1 MKVVQR
7 KIKKSGKDRK
17 RIGRGGSAYI
27 LDKRRITAVQNMK
40 REAEKEKLRERFAA
54 AANMPKDVVL
64 GASVVTVIG
73 NGEISIE
80 NYRGILEYTGEL
92 IRVQTKKGQIQV
104 HGKGLQIEYYL
115 NDEMK
120 ITGNMKC
127 EVNRNAENPAFFER
141 ICKNQNKGILPGAFF
156 KSVQSSSDR
165 YLGTS
170 AL

>member
-1 MKVVQR
+1 M
-7 KIKKSGKDRK
+7 
-17 RIGRGGSAYI
+17 
-27 LDKRRITAVQNMK
+27 TAVQDMK
-40 REAEKEKLRERFAA
+40 REAEKEKLRERFATA
-54 AANMPKDVVL
+54 VNMPKDVVL

-120 ITGNMKC
+120 ITGKIHTLEYEM
-127 EVNRNAENPAFFER
+127 
-141 ICKNQNKGILPGAFF
+141 
-156 KSVQSSSDR
+156 
-165 YLGTS
+165 
-170 AL
+170 

>member
-115 NDEMK
+115 K
-120 ITGNMKC
+120 
-127 EVNRNAENPAFFER
+127 
-141 ICKNQNKGILPGAFF
+141 
-156 KSVQSSSDR
+156 
-165 YLGTS
+165 
-170 AL
+170 

>member
-80 NYRGILEYTGEL
+80 NYRRADPGTDEKRADPGT
-92 IRVQTKKGQIQV
+92 RKGTA
-104 HGKGLQIEYYL
+104 
-115 NDEMK
+115 D
-120 ITGNMKC
+120 
-127 EVNRNAENPAFFER
+127 
-141 ICKNQNKGILPGAFF
+141 
-156 KSVQSSSDR
+156 
-165 YLGTS
+165 
-170 AL
+170 

>member
-64 GASVVTVIG
+64 GGICRDCDRKT
-73 NGEISIE
+73 GEISIE
-80 NYRGILEYTGEL
+80 KLPRNF
-92 IRVQTKKGQIQV
+92 KNIQ
-104 HGKGLQIEYYL
+104 E
-115 NDEMK
+115 
-120 ITGNMKC
+120 
-127 EVNRNAENPAFFER
+127 
-141 ICKNQNKGILPGAFF
+141 
-156 KSVQSSSDR
+156 S
-165 YLGTS
+165 
-170 AL
+170 

>member
-40 REAEKEKLRERFAA
+40 REAERERFAA

-120 ITGNMKC
+120 ITGKIHTLEYEM
-127 EVNRNAENPAFFER
+127 
-141 ICKNQNKGILPGAFF
+141 
-156 KSVQSSSDR
+156 
-165 YLGTS
+165 
-170 AL
+170 

>member
-104 HGKGLQIEYYL
+104 HGKGLQIEY
-115 NDEMK
+115 
-120 ITGNMKC
+120 
-127 EVNRNAENPAFFER
+127 
-141 ICKNQNKGILPGAFF
+141 
-156 KSVQSSSDR
+156 
-165 YLGTS
+165 
-170 AL
+170 

>member
-1 MKVVQR
+1 M
-7 KIKKSGKDRK
+7 
-17 RIGRGGSAYI
+17 
-27 LDKRRITAVQNMK
+27 DKRRITAVQNMK
-40 REAEKEKLRERFAA
+40 REAEKEKLREQFAA

-120 ITGNMKC
+120 ITGKIHTLEYEM
-127 EVNRNAENPAFFER
+127 
-141 ICKNQNKGILPGAFF
+141 
-156 KSVQSSSDR
+156 
-165 YLGTS
+165 
-170 AL
+170 

>member
-1 MKVVQR
+1 M
-7 KIKKSGKDRK
+7 
-17 RIGRGGSAYI
+17 
-27 LDKRRITAVQNMK
+27 DKRRITAEQNMK

-120 ITGNMKC
+120 ITGKIHTLEYEM
-127 EVNRNAENPAFFER
+127 
-141 ICKNQNKGILPGAFF
+141 
-156 KSVQSSSDR
+156 
-165 YLGTS
+165 
-170 AL
+170 

>member
-1 MKVVQR
+1 M
-7 KIKKSGKDRK
+7 
-17 RIGRGGSAYI
+17 
-27 LDKRRITAVQNMK
+27 DKRRITAVQNMK

-92 IRVQTKKGQIQV
+92 IQV

-120 ITGNMKC
+120 ITGKIHTLEYEM
-127 EVNRNAENPAFFER
+127 
-141 ICKNQNKGILPGAFF
+141 
-156 KSVQSSSDR
+156 
-165 YLGTS
+165 
-170 AL
+170 

>member
-1 MKVVQR
+1 
-7 KIKKSGKDRK
+7 
-17 RIGRGGSAYI
+17 
-27 LDKRRITAVQNMK
+27 
-40 REAEKEKLRERFAA
+40 
-54 AANMPKDVVL
+54 MPKDVVL

-120 ITGNMKC
+120 ITGRSIPLNMKC
-127 EVNRNAENPAFFER
+127 EVNSNAENPAFFER

>member
-80 NYRGILEYTGEL
+80 NYRG
-92 IRVQTKKGQIQV
+92 
-104 HGKGLQIEYYL
+104 
-115 NDEMK
+115 N
-120 ITGNMKC
+120 
-127 EVNRNAENPAFFER
+127 
-141 ICKNQNKGILPGAFF
+141 
-156 KSVQSSSDR
+156 
-165 YLGTS
+165 
-170 AL
+170 

>member
-27 LDKRRITAVQNMK
+27 LDKRRITAVQEYEK
-40 REAEKEKLRERFAA
+40 RSRKRKVKRTVCGGCKYAQ
-54 AANMPKDVVL
+54 KDVVL

-73 NGEISIE
+73 TGKSVLKITRNFRI
-80 NYRGILEYTGEL
+80 YRRADPGTDEK
-92 IRVQTKKGQIQV
+92 RQIQV

-120 ITGNMKC
+120 ITGKIHTLEYEM
-127 EVNRNAENPAFFER
+127 
-141 ICKNQNKGILPGAFF
+141 
-156 KSVQSSSDR
+156 
-165 YLGTS
+165 
-170 AL
+170 

>member
-17 RIGRGGSAYI
+17 RIGIGGSAYI

-120 ITGNMKC
+120 ITGKIHTLEYEM
-127 EVNRNAENPAFFER
+127 
-141 ICKNQNKGILPGAFF
+141 
-156 KSVQSSSDR
+156 
-165 YLGTS
+165 
-170 AL
+170 

>member
-1 MKVVQR
+1 MKVVQW
-7 KIKKSGKDRK
+7 KIKKAGKDRK

-104 HGKGLQIEYYL
+104 HGKGLQIEY
-115 NDEMK
+115 
-120 ITGNMKC
+120 
-127 EVNRNAENPAFFER
+127 
-141 ICKNQNKGILPGAFF
+141 
-156 KSVQSSSDR
+156 
-165 YLGTS
+165 
-170 AL
+170 